1 MPGQYNPESILEEQF
16 ESQRQQI
23 QKQFQLQWDDV
34 NRQARDNL
42 FKSPKDHEAAL
53 HDLYT
58 QNKQI
63 MLKFNQQTEQAT
75 GQLQQIDRLA
85 EMGAIQNPDEVKWRL
100 VMGPE
105 AERAMFPPEPRDPRL
120 EHQRNLAE
128 QNRIMDTT
136 DAFIKEGGKLYK
148 AKTEKINN
156 IDYYTDKADKS
167 KPATPEEIRSWVM
180 SSDALFALEQQ
191 EEDIIG
197 QISGMGVP
205 DPARFQKLYT
215 EERRKS
221 FFKKY
226 IYGLSGPG
234 LIHKSVKRIRAEFGA
249 EPTGTFAQKVQQDIA
264 PSLTQTRTQQPRTA
278 KPQTG
283 KKLTKKI
290 AMQYLM
296 QYGNQQDAIA
306 ASAADGYT
314 E

>member
-1 MPGQYNPESILEEQF
+1 MPEYNPETILEEQF

-23 QKQFQLQWDDV
+23 QQQFQFQWNDI

-42 FKSPKDHEAAL
+42 FKSPKEHEAAL

-85 EMGAIQNPDEVKWRL
+85 EQGAIQNPDEVKWRL

-105 AERAMFPPEPRDPRL
+105 AEKAMFPPEPRDPRL

-136 DAFIKEGGKLYK
+136 GAFVKEGGKLY
-148 AKTEKINN
+148 TSKI
-156 IDYYTDKADKS
+156 DDKGYYIGKADKS
-167 KPATPEEIRSWVM
+167 KPATPEEIQLWVA
-180 SSDALFALEQQ
+180 SSDALSALEQ
-191 EEDIIG
+191 EEQNILG

-205 DPARFQKLYT
+205 DPARFQSLYT
-215 EERRKS
+215 EERRKG
-221 FFKKY
+221 FFSKFTGFLHTPKEMRRL
-226 IYGLSGPG
+226 YGFPESP
-234 LIHKSVKRIRAEFGA
+234 
-249 EPTGTFAQKVQQDIA
+249 GTFAQKVQQDVA
-264 PSLTQTRTQQPRTA
+264 PPLTQPRAQQPRTA
-278 KPQTG
+278 RPQTG

-290 AMQYLM
+290 AMNYLM
-296 QYGNQQDAIA
+296 QHGNRQDAMA
-306 ASAADGYT
+306 AARADGYT